1 MVLDLKFITER
12 TVSYYNKKHSMGLI
26 LKEGDRVYLLRKN
39 IATKRPSSKLD
50 HKKLGPFKIAKVKG
64 KTNYKLALPK
74 TINIHPVFYILLL
87 ELVPPRAPKAPKTEI
102 QPVNPNAKY

>member
-12 TVSYYNKKHSMGLI
+12 TASYYNKKHSIGPI

-39 IATKRPSSKLD
+39 IITKQPSSKLD
-50 HKKLGPFKIAKVKG
+50 YKKLGPFKIAKVKG

-74 TINIHPVFYILLL
+74 TINIYLVFYILLL
-87 ELVPPRAPKAPKTEI
+87 KLAPPRALKALKTEI
-102 QPVNPNAKY
+102 